1 MTIDGE
7 IFFDKNV
14 SPSIFFHYI
23 LAYSIRF
30 QTFGRLLFQ
39 ITVFSFVMILDTL
52 DCFLGKQT
60 ITDKILEY
68 FGNEEIWEM
77 FRHCRCWADV
87 NEYVAS
93 NPLKTN

>member
-1 MTIDGE
+1 MAKYFLRRMFRHQ
-7 IFFDKNV
+7 FFF
-14 SPSIFFHYI
+14 II
-23 LAYSIRF
+23 LLAYSTRF

-52 DCFLGKQT
+52 DCLLGKQT

-93 NPLKTN
+93 NQLKTT

>member
-1 MTIDGE
+1 
-7 IFFDKNV
+7 
-14 SPSIFFHYI
+14 
-23 LAYSIRF
+23 
-30 QTFGRLLFQ
+30 
-39 ITVFSFVMILDTL
+39 MILDTL
-52 DCFLGKQT
+52 DCLLGKQT

-93 NPLKTN
+93 NQLKTN